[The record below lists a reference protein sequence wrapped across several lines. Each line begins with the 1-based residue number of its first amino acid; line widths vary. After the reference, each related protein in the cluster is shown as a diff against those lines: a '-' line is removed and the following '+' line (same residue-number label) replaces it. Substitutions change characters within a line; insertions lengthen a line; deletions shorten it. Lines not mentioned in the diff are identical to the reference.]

1 MQSSH
6 RKGIIL
12 AGGTGS
18 RLFPLTKAI
27 SKQLMPIYDKPM
39 IYYPLCT
46 LMLAGIKDFLIITTS
61 YQQESFKSLL
71 KDGSQWGLNI
81 QYKIQKSP
89 DGIASAFLL
98 AEDFLE
104 GSPSAL
110 ILGDNLFH
118 GENLIKNLKK
128 ADTSTNSTV
137 FAYAVSDPERYG
149 VVDFSED
156 GKVIS
161 IEEKPKVA
169 KSKYAITG
177 LYFYDETA
185 VQKSKNLKPS
195 SRGELE
201 ITDLNKLY
209 LSENKLEVSLIG
221 RGMTWLDTGTFD
233 SMHQASSYIR
243 TLEKRQGQKVCAPEE
258 IAWRLNLIT
267 DNELEI
273 LGKSQE
279 KSGYGL
285 YLMKILED
293 KYLYKNIDS
302 FFV

>member
-1 MQSSH
+1 MQSSN

-61 YQQESFKSLL
+61 YQQNAFKSLL
-71 KDGSQWGLNI
+71 KDGTQWGINI
-81 QYKIQKSP
+81 QYKIQKNP
-89 DGIASAFLL
+89 DGLASAFLL
-98 AEDFLE
+98 AEEFLD

-118 GENLIKNLKK
+118 GENLSQNLRI
-128 ADTSTNSTV
+128 ADASTYSTV

-149 VVDFSED
+149 VVEFSED
-156 GKVIS
+156 GKVLS
-161 IEEKPKVA
+161 IEEKPKEP
-169 KSKYAITG
+169 KSNYAVTG

-185 VQKSKNLKPS
+185 VDKAKKLKPS
-195 SRGELE
+195 LRGELE

-209 LSENKLEVSLIG
+209 LLEKKLEVSLIG

-258 IAWRLNLIT
+258 VAWRLNLIS
-267 DNELEI
+267 DNQLET

-293 KYLYKNIDS
+293 KNNYKNVDS
-302 FFV
+302 FIY

>member
-1 MQSSH
+1 MT

-12 AGGTGS
+12 AGGEGT
-18 RLFPLTKAI
+18 RLSPLTKAV

-61 YQQESFKSLL
+61 YQQYAFKSLL
-71 KDGSQWGLNI
+71 KDGTQWGLNI
-81 QYKIQKSP
+81 QYKIQKNP
-89 DGIASAFLL
+89 DGLASAFLL
-98 AEDFLE
+98 AEEFLD

-118 GENLIKNLKK
+118 GENLIQNLRI
-128 ADTSTNSTV
+128 ADASTYSTV

-149 VVDFSED
+149 VVEFSED
-156 GKVIS
+156 GKVLS
-161 IEEKPKVA
+161 IEEKPKEP

-185 VQKSKNLKPS
+185 VDKAKKLKPS
-195 SRGELE
+195 LRGELE

-209 LSENKLEVSLIG
+209 LLEKKLEVSLIG

-258 IAWRLNLIT
+258 VAWRLNLIS
-267 DNELEI
+267 DNQLET

-293 KYLYKNIDS
+293 KNNYRNVDS
-302 FFV
+302 FIY